1 MAQTAAQTVVAAGT
15 VVVAAQLEIV
25 AAPVVFGTSELAVG
39 AATQIAEVGM
49 S

>member
-15 VVVAAQLEIV
+15 VVAAQLEIV
-25 AAPVVFGTSELAVG
+25 AAPVVLGTSELAVG
-39 AATQIAEVGM
+39 TATQIAEIGM

>member
-1 MAQTAAQTVVAAGT
+1 MVQTAAQTVVAAGN
-15 VVVAAQLEIV
+15 VVEAQFEIV
-25 AAPVVFGTSELAVG
+25 AAPVVLGTSELAVG

>member
-15 VVVAAQLEIV
+15 VVAAHLEIV
-25 AAPVVFGTSELAVG
+25 AAPVVLGTSELAVG

>member
-15 VVVAAQLEIV
+15 VAAQLEIV
-25 AAPVVFGTSELAVG
+25 AAPVVLGTSELAVG

>member
-1 MAQTAAQTVVAAGT
+1 MAQTAAQAVVVAGT
-15 VVVAAQLEIV
+15 VVEAHLEIV
-25 AAPVVFGTSELAVG
+25 VLGTSELAVG